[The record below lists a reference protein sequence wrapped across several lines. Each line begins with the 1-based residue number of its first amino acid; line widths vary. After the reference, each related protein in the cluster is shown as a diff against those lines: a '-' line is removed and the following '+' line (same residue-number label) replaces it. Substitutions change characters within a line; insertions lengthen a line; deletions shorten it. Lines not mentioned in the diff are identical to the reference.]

1 MSSITND
8 SEMRQAVDALA
19 APAQRVL
26 AARFVANV
34 LSLSDDSRLQRV
46 LDTAAR
52 PDAGE
57 DELADAYR
65 AAKAAALEA
74 HARCGADGEWID
86 QAGYFVARAAEAAV
100 APQIR
105 SYAKG
110 PAWHDSG
117 IGFTHTDCPGINP
130 DFQKGQTG
138 FTLVFTGS
146 KATADQYRY
155 QDPDNYYSLH
165 FLISSSLVL
174 AHTI

>member
-86 QAGYFVARAAEAAV
+86 QAGYFVARAAAAAV
-100 APQIR
+100 SPEGQMAG
-105 SYAKG
+105 G
-110 PAWHDSG
+110 PAWQAAMSSRMAATCRSIDSAEDNAG
-117 IGFTHTDCPGINP
+117 PTRL
-130 DFQKGQTG
+130 Q
-138 FTLVFTGS
+138 
-146 KATADQYRY
+146 QYRVL
-155 QDPDNYYSLH
+155 SE
-165 FLISSSLVL
+165 FLTS
-174 AHTI
+174 